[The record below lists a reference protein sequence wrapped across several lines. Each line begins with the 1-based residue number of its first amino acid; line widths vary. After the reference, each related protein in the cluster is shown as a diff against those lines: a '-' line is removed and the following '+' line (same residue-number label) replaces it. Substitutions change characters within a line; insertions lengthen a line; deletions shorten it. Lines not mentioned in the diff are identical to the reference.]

1 LNGTIQ
7 VLVIDRVLIMPNPSR
22 GVGHFVAEQP
32 KAVVTRIGFDPARGD
47 LARPSQN
54 GRLHS
59 HRATNRGKD
68 EIGGAADMILMVR
81 SVVIHVALPG
91 VSLAPGVFVRGDI
104 LRFGKIGRAGV

>member
-1 LNGTIQ
+1 MEPYVAHTNSGSQRHTEGLNGTIQ

-32 KAVVTRIGFDPARGD
+32 KAIGARIGFDPAKGG

-59 HRATNRGKD
+59 HRATDRGKG
-68 EIGGAADMILMVR
+68 EVGGAVHMILLVR
-81 SVVIHVALPG
+81 S
-91 VSLAPGVFVRGDI
+91 
-104 LRFGKIGRAGV
+104 